1 MERAKK
7 SVSVFADK
15 NNIIESAR
23 AIARNTP
30 PPTRNGKR
38 PRERERETDA
48 RLADRVSL
56 GNKNWNKDFFASSE
70 KKMRG
75 GAHGN
80 ENFDDDGKYKEY
92 EIQARS
98 KKTHRS

>member
-1 MERAKK
+1 MI
-7 SVSVFADK
+7 ADK
-15 NNIIESAR
+15 NNINESAR
-23 AIARNTP
+23 AIARNTRN
-30 PPTRNGKR
+30 PTRNGKR

-48 RLADRVSL
+48 RLADRVSR

-70 KKMRG
+70 KKMCG